1 MTTVL
6 SRNRPMCIDCGQVE
20 VNIPTSDRSPDFC
33 SALSFLPARF
43 RPEIGGLFLFTDVDL
58 DSWHALLQPGGPFS
72 LRLSLCVVRST
83 PGQKTSAD
91 FKWGFIFR
99 IKTLAL
105 FLFFLR
111 SAVYRPQNPFVLNRM
126 FSITSLFFE
135 YGLYIL
141 STLSWLYFV
150 CIELTTLSWIYQALQ
165 RITSRATWGI
175 K

>member
-33 SALSFLPARF
+33 SALSFLLRDSVRRQGVYF
-43 RPEIGGLFLFTDVDL
+43 CLQTWIQIVDML
-58 DSWHALLQPGGPFS
+58 YSSLEVPFS
-72 LRLSLCVVRST
+72 LRLSLCVRST
-83 PGQKTSAD
+83 PGQKTTAD

-165 RITSRATWGI
+165 RITSSAT
-175 K
+175 

>member
-1 MTTVL
+1 
-6 SRNRPMCIDCGQVE
+6 MCIDCGQVE
-20 VNIPTSDRSPDFC
+20 VNILHQIGLRFSVQPCHASPRDSVRRQGVYFC
-33 SALSFLPARF
+33 LQTW
-43 RPEIGGLFLFTDVDL
+43 IQIVDML
-58 DSWHALLQPGGPFS
+58 YSSLEVPFS

-165 RITSRATWGI
+165 RITSRAT
-175 K
+175 

>member
-1 MTTVL
+1 
-6 SRNRPMCIDCGQVE
+6 MCIDCGQVE
-20 VNIPTSDRSPDFC
+20 VNIPTSDRSPVFC
-33 SALSFLPARF
+33 SALSCLPARF
-43 RPEIGGLFLFTDVDL
+43 RQRQGVYFCLQTWIQIVDML
-58 DSWHALLQPGGPFS
+58 YSSLEVPFS

-99 IKTLAL
+99 IKTLTL

-111 SAVYRPQNPFVLNRM
+111 SAVYRPQNPFVLNHM

-165 RITSRATWGI
+165 RITSRAT
-175 K
+175 